1 VSVGDILKQIQA
13 SFETANRTT
22 NEKIDRLT
30 SRMDTG
36 EGRGFG
42 TTESKQDRSTDK
54 GQLIAVVSVLI
65 ALASLAFVILRSR

>member
-1 VSVGDILKQIQA
+1 MLKQLQA

-42 TTESKQDRSTDK
+42 NTESRQDRTTDK
-54 GQLIAVVSVLI
+54 GQSVALAAVLI
-65 ALASLAFVILRSR
+65 ALAALIFGVVMALRGH